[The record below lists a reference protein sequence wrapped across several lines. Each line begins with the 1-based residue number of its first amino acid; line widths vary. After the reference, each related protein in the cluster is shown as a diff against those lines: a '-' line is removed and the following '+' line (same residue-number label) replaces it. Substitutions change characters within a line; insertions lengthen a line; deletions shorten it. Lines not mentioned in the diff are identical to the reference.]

1 VPKPKIDPVSGRFI
15 YDNSPRAVKDRAD
28 ALREWLTDMEPG
40 ERRPESA
47 RNDIGLGRA
56 HGRQIEAFVD
66 DKSSRPS
73 DHALVPGSTAY
84 EQAFRDR
91 AFQKLAR
98 ETGIP
103 VDELKR

>member
-1 VPKPKIDPVSGRFI
+1 VPKPKIDPVTGRFL
-15 YDNSPRAVKDRAD
+15 YDSSPAAVAERAE
-28 ALREWLTDMEPG
+28 ALHEWLATTDRG
-40 ERRPESA
+40 DRRPESA
-47 RNDIGLGRA
+47 GNDVGLGRA
-56 HGRQIEAFVD
+56 HGQQIEAFVD

-73 DHALVPGSTAY
+73 DRALVPGSTAY